1 MTPQSPHRSP
11 PILGPDSS
19 PNRMWSNR
27 RPSRWNALTMHERAI
42 VISRLHQVQTAI
54 TPRAVGWNGVLD
66 IEGDRG
72 ACSSPLS
79 IGRSEGDSG
88 PEAQH
93 ALPKPYRGKLILR
106 DASDLDRG
114 GGVANHVEHEL
125 GLRQHR
131 DVTRLDL
138 VGLRVH
144 AVRDEPLEFGVHGPV
159 LGG

>member
-11 PILGPDSS
+11 PVRGPDSS
-19 PNRMWSNR
+19 PNRIWSNR

-72 ACSSPLS
+72 ACSGPLS

-93 ALPKPYRGKLILR
+93 ALRARYRGKLILR
-106 DASDLDRG
+106 LNRAGSVADR
-114 GGVANHVEHEL
+114 VEHEL
-125 GLRQHR
+125 RLRQHR
-131 DVTRLDL
+131 DMTRLDF

-144 AVRDEPLEFGVHGPV
+144 AVRDEPLELGVHG
-159 LGG
+159 